1 MKQWQMQEAKA
12 RFAELIEE
20 AERNGPQTVTKHGKP
35 RAVVMSSEQF
45 AAMQK
50 GKAPRLDFVN
60 FLLSIPKSDDGFDIE
75 RDKDTGREI
84 DLG

>member
-1 MKQWQMQEAKA
+1 MKNWQMQEAKA

-35 RAVVMSSEQF
+35 RAVVVSSEQF
-45 AAMQK
+45 EAMQK
-50 GKAPRLDFVN
+50 GTAPKADFVD
-60 FLLSIPKSDDGFDIE
+60 FLLSIPKSDEGFDIE
-75 RDKDTGREI
+75 RDKDAGREI